1 MPLAIPDTPAGD
13 VRCAFYFAKAVDLA
27 YCNDDGPAQF
37 REQLGLDARLIS
49 VGNTQVYVGTDDAN
63 IVCAFRGSESPTS
76 IDGLKDW
83 FLTNANNLLVLPE
96 GRAGTDF
103 AAAGVGARFH
113 RGFLEALDSIWQP
126 FLAAV
131 EQAYTEKERPIWV
144 CGHSLGGAL
153 ALLASWRL
161 ERAGFPVHQVY
172 TFGAPMIGNAAAAA
186 AFEKALAGR
195 IFRVVDIKDVVPKL
209 PTISL
214 TSNLYEHC
222 QQEVVLGGGEPATLP
237 ADLAP
242 GETISPEAAPG
253 VWAAVLGQIEAHFM
267 NNYLSRLSQG

>member
-1 MPLAIPDTPAGD
+1 VPISLPDRPAGD
-13 VRCAFYFAKAVDLA
+13 TSLAFYFAQAVDLA
-27 YCNDDGPAQF
+27 YYNDDGPSKF
-37 REQLGLDARLIS
+37 RDQLGLDAKLIS
-49 VGNTQVYVGTDDAN
+49 VGNTQVYVASDDAN
-63 IVCAFRGSESPTS
+63 IVCAFRGSETPNS

-113 RGFLEALDSIWQP
+113 RGFLEALDSVWAP

-131 EQAYTEKERPIWV
+131 DVAYTQKERPIWL

-153 ALLASWRL
+153 ALLAAWRL
-161 ERAGFPVHQVY
+161 ERAGFPVKQVY
-172 TFGAPMIGNAAAAA
+172 TFGSPMIGNAAAAA
-186 AFEKALAGR
+186 AFQKNFDGR
-195 IFRVVDIKDVVPKL
+195 IFRVIDVKDVVPKL

-214 TSNLYEHC
+214 TSNMYEHC
-222 QQEVVLGGGEPATLP
+222 QREITVGTGTEATLA

-242 GETISPEAAPG
+242 GETITPEAAPA
-253 VWAAVLGQIEAHFM
+253 VWAAVLSQIEAHFM